1 MLASLVLPSFV
12 PMKTAISFYQLQYL
26 LVFWS
31 HGSQGPIQAHVSMQ
45 TVAETAVLG
54 GGVHP
59 LHDEIGALAR
69 AVAAPEQLG
78 QQGAP

>member
-1 MLASLVLPSFV
+1 MV
-12 PMKTAISFYQLQYL
+12 
-26 LVFWS
+26 
-31 HGSQGPIQAHVSMQ
+31 PIQAHVSMQ

-78 QQGAP
+78 RNSWWEKDD

>member
-1 MLASLVLPSFV
+1 
-12 PMKTAISFYQLQYL
+12 
-26 LVFWS
+26 
-31 HGSQGPIQAHVSMQ
+31 MQ